1 MSKTEKSA
9 GKSFLSVLFY
19 ILILASAFVLSVCM
33 SLRTKSGTVLAA
45 YAEPLGEGLVDFVRG
60 SVCFWICLAAVAVWF
75 VLWVVTT
82 KRFASAVRGL
92 GIACTIAPMSV
103 LLGEL
108 ITMLLVCAF
117 GLQMS
122 LTPYADTL
130 PSQFADGCGDNVIFM
145 LSSLMIAS
153 VGVFLCKVKRL
164 PEKKAKASVQTET
177 AVPAASEPAEDKSL
191 VASLA
196 GVCHM
201 CGKQNE
207 PDVSFCGGCGA
218 KLK

>member
-1 MSKTEKSA
+1 MSSKSKKA

-19 ILILASAFVLSVCM
+19 ILILMSALVLSMCM
-33 SLRTKSGTVLAA
+33 SMRTKSGTVLSA
-45 YAEPLGEGLVDFVRG
+45 YAEPFGEGLVSFIRG
-60 SVCFWICLAAVAVWF
+60 DVCFWICIAAVIVWF
-75 VLWVVTT
+75 VLWMVTT

-92 GIACTIAPMSV
+92 GVACTIAPMSM

-117 GLQMS
+117 KVQTS

-153 VGVFLCKVKRL
+153 VGVFLCKIKRL
-164 PEKKAKASVQTET
+164 PAKEVRVSAPAETSVPET
-177 AVPAASEPAEDKSL
+177 SEPQSL
-191 VASLA
+191 VASLQ

-201 CGKQNE
+201 CGKRNE
-207 PDVSFCGGCGA
+207 PDVKFCGGCGA
-218 KLK
+218 KLKQ